1 MKYSYSLL
9 FIFLIGCNPTSDLK
23 KKLIG
28 SWVIDSIS
36 GNQVKNVLDLTVNV
50 MNFDKNGSCSIPQ
63 LRDSAAF
70 SIFAKWDVLI
80 EGKEQ
85 YLNIYSEN
93 FLNGK
98 YSLKMKEDI
107 NGEYLKIELESNQ
120 KRLACTKQFYGL

>member
-36 GNQVKNVLDLTVNV
+36 GNQVNSVLDLTVNV

-63 LRDSAAF
+63 LRDSASF
-70 SIFAKWDVLI
+70 STFAKWDVLI
-80 EGKEQ
+80 KGKEQ
-85 YLNIYSEN
+85 YFNIYSEN

-120 KRLACTKQFYGL
+120 KRLAGTKQFYGL